1 VDPNERNEPTQT
13 KEAAGPGKPKY
24 PENSVESRCE
34 ELKLEAENISQKE
47 QNKLRWT
54 TIPEAKEALQIA
66 KTRLQ
71 NVREAAPMQ
80 ITLPIWVKMAERLT
94 PQGLGLAIGDI
105 VGNVIVGKMN
115 EERRLKHEEQVSL
128 WEKYVERVKR
138 GIEQL
143 EAKDRMLSDRL
154 QEINL
159 ETQKLNCGQ
168 QKKRRPIV

>member
-1 VDPNERNEPTQT
+1 MMV
-13 KEAAGPGKPKY
+13 
-24 PENSVESRCE
+24 
-34 ELKLEAENISQKE
+34 AEH
-47 QNKLRWT
+47 L
-54 TIPEAKEALQIA
+54 AL
-66 KTRLQ
+66 T
-71 NVREAAPMQ
+71 NVLVRF
-80 ITLPIWVKMAERLT
+80 
-94 PQGLGLAIGDI
+94 GDI

-115 EERRLKHEEQVSL
+115 EERRLKHEEQVAL

-168 QKKRRPIV
+168 QKKRRPMV